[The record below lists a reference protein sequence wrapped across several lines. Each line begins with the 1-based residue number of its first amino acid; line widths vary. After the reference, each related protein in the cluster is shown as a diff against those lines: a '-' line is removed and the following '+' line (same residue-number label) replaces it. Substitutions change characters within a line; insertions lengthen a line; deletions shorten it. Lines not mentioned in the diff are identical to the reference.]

1 MINIKLY
8 NNLETLLT
16 NSNPKKIIK
25 RNNNILKMLTFTT
38 MPTFVKKVSNRL
50 PFANLLTGVSTKKNN
65 YIFKH
70 NKKKYPFNILSE
82 ENIQKIDKKNL
93 TSDEIAYKND
103 LIRVLKLACSMD
115 LVNTKIIIYNSEFK
129 SIGYLISFEEN
140 SIEKIIDYAKNIIM
154 NKKDY
159 LELFPINEINTLT
172 KDELYRIYI
181 FLKETEEFQLLYYLL
196 IFSKEILNDLSKHE
210 MFKEISTND
219 DFGFSDINKKN
230 ASILGRYCDYLYFE
244 DSDNESKY
252 SEERQELDKFALNPK
267 QESTHIAYNNKTNKY
282 TFKNESFG
290 SFEFS
295 LLSDS
300 IDYEPIKKDLLSS
313 NRYHKC
319 HQNSHNVMAALE
331 KEDKDNA
338 LLVAGKIKIN
348 EIDYVYHSWVE
359 IENKNVVID
368 YNHNLIMN
376 RDKYYKLYEAIP
388 IQKTS
393 KENLSKII
401 ELAVGEAAL
410 ELSYLIINYFGQEI
424 YDDLLRNKKIFTKK

>member
-140 SIEKIIDYAKNIIM
+140 SIKM
-154 NKKDY
+154 N
-159 LELFPINEINTLT
+159 
-172 KDELYRIYI
+172 
-181 FLKETEEFQLLYYLL
+181 
-196 IFSKEILNDLSKHE
+196 
-210 MFKEISTND
+210 
-219 DFGFSDINKKN
+219 
-230 ASILGRYCDYLYFE
+230 
-244 DSDNESKY
+244 
-252 SEERQELDKFALNPK
+252 
-267 QESTHIAYNNKTNKY
+267 
-282 TFKNESFG
+282 
-290 SFEFS
+290 
-295 LLSDS
+295 
-300 IDYEPIKKDLLSS
+300 
-313 NRYHKC
+313 
-319 HQNSHNVMAALE
+319 
-331 KEDKDNA
+331 
-338 LLVAGKIKIN
+338 IKI
-348 EIDYVYHSWVE
+348 
-359 IENKNVVID
+359 
-368 YNHNLIMN
+368 
-376 RDKYYKLYEAIP
+376 
-388 IQKTS
+388 
-393 KENLSKII
+393 
-401 ELAVGEAAL
+401 
-410 ELSYLIINYFGQEI
+410 
-424 YDDLLRNKKIFTKK
+424 